1 MGLEGFDFV
10 ENAQVPRNDWSA
22 AAKQFL
28 EEKKAMEAAARAG
41 AKGVPP
47 PVQDPGLLRQMAE
60 GWGRKMPWLG
70 EGVESASRAAG
81 RGAEFASDAA
91 GAATRV
97 AGQGARFV
105 GDAAGAAT
113 RAAEA
118 VGTGVGKGVSGAVRA
133 AESLGTAVGNKL
145 VPAAIKSLN
154 FTGALPHA
162 AMYFDDDVPL
172 AAKIGVGAGDLA
184 RAGGSALGYI
194 AGAKAGA
201 KGGFAGRLAAG
212 AAGSFAGDQAAE
224 WAADKL
230 GYSDTLRK
238 YGYDRDI
245 VDSIKAAGQKDW
257 KGIFGKNAPLDI
269 TTPQTAVPGDSW
281 HDAGQGRGMAQDPR
295 LLGMAPPAQSQS
307 PGPQATPA
315 DAQYAAREAARFAD
329 QAKQSTLP
337 LRDQGPTGPAVPGG
351 IAVARQPN
359 GVLEFSGTDVK
370 GPVSYDGAGAAG
382 FRPSGTGVNSMPAAG
397 FMSGSNGSA
406 LSMPE
411 YSDVIRAKLAAMQD
425 AQEASLRQSGPV
437 ARHSGNDWQARIDL
451 RNLETSASSNSA
463 SPETK
468 KAYAEARQLDQLA
481 KAGAD
486 PNTLAR
492 IQAATSNYGHDAQLL
507 GTKYAADQGLRG
519 HQFTAQ
525 NQYRV
530 GQQEF
535 FQKQQDRTLMHTL
548 MQMSDDNPRKA
559 ADLAT
564 KAGRP
569 DLGNLLLDNYEKG
582 IKASSSV
589 TTGNDAAFKNV
600 LDTVLKTVPD
610 RDANKDARYAR
621 SLQAH
626 MGNEIARL
634 EEYVTKHPGDKDSAD
649 QLTRL
654 RRRDM
659 SVMEGNSEA
668 MLRFSLGMRLKD
680 MAEKNHGIMPW
691 AGTTVM
697 QDEPVRYISK
707 EVIPA
712 SVAGVNLPGHRGF
725 YRTNRGDLI
734 PVADVEN
741 DPLFS
746 ISPPHSNTFAT
757 MKR

>member
-1 MGLEGFDFV
+1 MGLEGYDFV
-10 ENAQVPRNDWSA
+10 ENTQVPRHDWSA

-28 EEKKAMEAAARAG
+28 EEQKAMEAAARASG
-41 AKGVPP
+41 PTQ
-47 PVQDPGLLRQMAE
+47 PVQNPGLLRQMAE

-70 EGVESASRAAG
+70 EGVES
-81 RGAEFASDAA
+81 
-91 GAATRV
+91 ATRV

-133 AESLGTAVGNKL
+133 AESLGTAVGTKL
-145 VPAAIKSLN
+145 VPAAFRSLN

-194 AGAKAGA
+194 AGAKAGV
-201 KGGFAGRLAAG
+201 KGGRAGMLAAG
-212 AAGSFAGDQAAE
+212 AAGSFVGDQAAE

-238 YGYDRDI
+238 YGYDRDLL
-245 VDSIKAAGQKDW
+245 DSIKAAGRKDW
-257 KGIFGKNAPLDI
+257 GGVFGKDAPLDI
-269 TTPQTAVPGDSW
+269 TTPQGAVPGDSW
-281 HDAGQGRGMAQDPR
+281 PDAGQGRGTAQDPR
-295 LLGMAPPAQSQS
+295 LLGMTPPAQSQP

-329 QAKQSTLP
+329 QAKQSMLP
-337 LRDQGPTGPAVPGG
+337 LRDQGPTGPAVPTWTPNGLQMPADYTPG
-351 IAVARQPN
+351 TIYARRQPN
-359 GVLEFSGTDVK
+359 GVMEFSGVGNGK
-370 GPVSYDGAGAAG
+370 SSVPDGFLGTMP
-382 FRPSGTGVNSMPAAG
+382 RTPYSGPAAG
-397 FMSGSNGSA
+397 
-406 LSMPE
+406 
-411 YSDVIRAKLAAMQD
+411 
-425 AQEASLRQSGPV
+425 SLREGGSVNVVPGPSPERM
-437 ARHSGNDWQARIDL
+437 AEYRAQRERDSFMEAIREFMPKQYTPRHSGNDAGAQRDL
-451 RNLETSASSNSA
+451 YNLSVSASSNSA
-463 SPETK
+463 SPEAK
-468 KAYAEARQLDQLA
+468 KAYADALAQDIAMRNGTDMGSLKAREAEA
-481 KAGAD
+481 H
-486 PNTLAR
+486 AR
-492 IQAATSNYGHDAQLL
+492 GVAMQLL
-507 GTKYAADQGLRG
+507 GTKYAADQQLRG

-535 FQKQQDRTLMHTL
+535 MQKQQDRTLMQTL
-548 MQMSDDNPRKA
+548 MQMTDDNPRKA

-569 DLGNLLLDNYEKG
+569 DLGNLLLDNYEKS

-589 TTGNDAAFKNV
+589 STGNDTAFKNV

-668 MLRFSLGMRLKD
+668 MLRFSLGMRLKE

-691 AGTTVM
+691 AGTSVM

-707 EVIPA
+707 DVIPA
-712 SVAGVNLPGHRGF
+712 TAAGVNLPGHRGF